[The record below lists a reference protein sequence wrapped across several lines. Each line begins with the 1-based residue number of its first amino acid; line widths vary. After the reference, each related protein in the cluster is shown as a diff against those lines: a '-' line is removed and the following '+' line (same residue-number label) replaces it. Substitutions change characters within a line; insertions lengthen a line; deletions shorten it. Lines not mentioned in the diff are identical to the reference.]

1 MDLVCGEESTCVCV
15 GGWIGNGEWGRGWGD
30 GRGGVGVS
38 VKEKGHLPFVLLS
51 PANSRAAKE
60 P

>member
-1 MDLVCGEESTCVCV
+1 MCVCV
-15 GGWIGNGEWGRGWGD
+15 WGGWIGNGEWGRGWED